1 MWKLVIYK
9 YNELNLIPIID
20 IFAGPGGLGEGF
32 SSFVNENGKRAFKI
46 TLSIEKDFYAHQTLT
61 LRSFY
66 RQFDT
71 GLVPDDY
78 YEFLH
83 GKISLETLYRNWPE
97 QSQYAKNEAWRATLG
112 EGKNATL
119 NSAIDERIGKNLAGE
134 RNWLLIGGP
143 PCQAY
148 SVVGRVRRQ
157 QNILNELTDE
167 RVGLYKQYLRILA
180 VHNPAVFVM
189 ENVKGL
195 LSATTEKSPVFT
207 KILQDLSNPVTAYLK
222 DYQRNGQAL
231 ICPGYKIFSLV
242 LKPRDFDL
250 KGNPVIPQKA
260 FLIRSE
266 NYGVPQTRHRV
277 ILLGVRND
285 IDYIPDILEE
295 QKPVAIS
302 RVLSGLTQLRAK
314 VSRGVDDADK
324 WKKSVRG
331 ILRNGILKGIK
342 DEIKTEIRKQLDV
355 LELPKEGTGKEFV
368 PDQSVSSEYRPDW
381 FIDNRLGGVCNHVA
395 RGHMESDL
403 HRYFF
408 IACFAR
414 LNGYSPQLADF
425 PQSLLPNHKNVFNV
439 DGGITRKFADRFRVQ
454 LKNKPSKT
462 ITSHISQDGH
472 YYIHYDPTQCRSFTV
487 REAARIQTF
496 PDNYFF
502 CGPRTSQFI
511 QVGNAV
517 PPLLANQIAAIVLKV
532 FSSDGMS
539 EKKEKLL
546 SASYA
551 L

>member
-1 MWKLVIYK
+1 M
-9 YNELNLIPIID
+9 IPIID

-32 SSFVNENGKRAFKI
+32 SSLLNPAGKRVFKI
-46 TLSIEKDFYAHQTLT
+46 ALSIEKDRYAHQTLT
-61 LRSFY
+61 LRSFF
-66 RQFDT
+66 RQFE
-71 GLVPDDY
+71 PSKAPKDY
-78 YEFLH
+78 YEFVK
-83 GKISLETLYRNWPE
+83 GNISLEELYKRYPVE
-97 QSQYAKNEAWRATLG
+97 AGHATNETWLATLG
-112 EGKNATL
+112 ESKDAVSSNLVDKKIYEAL
-119 NSAIDERIGKNLAGE
+119 NGE

-148 SVVGRVRRQ
+148 SVVGRVRRK
-157 QNILNELTDE
+157 QNILDESTDE

-207 KILQDLSNPVTAYLK
+207 KILKDLANPVTAYLK
-222 DYQRNGQAL
+222 DYKRNGQELA
-231 ICPGYKIFSLV
+231 CPGYKIFSLV
-242 LKPRDFDL
+242 VNPKDFGAD
-250 KGNPVIPQKA
+250 GEPIIQQKD

-266 NYGVPQTRHRV
+266 NYGIPQTRHRV

-285 IDYIPDILEE
+285 ISFIPGVLEE
-295 QKPVAIS
+295 QTQVAIS
-302 RVLSGLTQLRAK
+302 KVLSGLTKLRGK
-314 VSRGVDDADK
+314 PSRGDDSGEK
-324 WKKSVRG
+324 WKDFVNGIMKRG
-331 ILRNGILKGIK
+331 ILTGIQA
-342 DEIKTEIRKQLDV
+342 EIKHEIVKSLS
-355 LELPKEGTGKEFV
+355 LLKLPDEGSGKEFIA
-368 PDQSVSSEYRPDW
+368 DQKLNTEYRADW
-381 FIDNRLGGVCNHVA
+381 FIDNRLGGVCNHAA

-408 IACFAR
+408 ISCFA
-414 LNGYSPQLADF
+414 NIKGYSPQLSDF
-425 PQSLLPNHKNVFNV
+425 PLALLPDHKNVYSN
-439 DGGITRKFADRFRVQ
+439 DGRITRKFADRFRVQ

-517 PPLLANQIAAIVLKV
+517 PPLLANQIAEIVFNV
-532 FSSDGMS
+532 FSAVGMS
-539 EKKEKLL
+539 KKAKKLL
-546 SASYA
+546 REYT